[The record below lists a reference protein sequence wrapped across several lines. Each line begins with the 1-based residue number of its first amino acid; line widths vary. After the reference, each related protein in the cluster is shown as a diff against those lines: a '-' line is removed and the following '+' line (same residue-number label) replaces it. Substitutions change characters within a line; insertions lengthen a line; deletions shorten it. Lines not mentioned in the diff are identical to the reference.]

1 MAALGSQHCVRHG
14 NHGDVLLRSVAAGFI
29 VLLVIR
35 DVVVIAI
42 RGMRRARQNLTPS
55 K

>member
-1 MAALGSQHCVRHG
+1 VNIGAGVMLLWLLGSL
-14 NHGDVLLRSVAAGFI
+14 VLV

-42 RGMRRARQNLTPS
+42 RGVRRARQNPTPS